1 MKTSIL
7 LVLFTLSSAIA
18 KKKMTEQFG
27 IANQA
32 KKYSNYEAFL
42 LATKNSGVKK
52 LSMGL
57 LKVAAIGVNTK
68 SENSDFTLMY
78 LLYGLFLLNILYW
91 RGVLNKYDARWLD
104 Y

>member
-68 SENSDFTLMY
+68 SENSDFTLINVSTLRTVSIKY
-78 LLYGLFLLNILYW
+78 TLLK
-91 RGVLNKYDARWLD
+91 RGFK
-104 Y
+104 

>member
-57 LKVAAIGVNTK
+57 LKVAAIGVNCK
-68 SENSDFTLMY
+68 HKKVKIVI
-78 LLYGLFLLNILYW
+78 LLLCIYSTDCFY
-91 RGVLNKYDARWLD
+91 
-104 Y
+104 

>member
-1 MKTSIL
+1 MSQYFPFFYLGITIMKTSIL

-52 LSMGL
+52 FSMGL
-57 LKVAAIGVNTK
+57 LKVTAIGVNTK
-68 SENSDFTLMY
+68 VI
-78 LLYGLFLLNILYW
+78 LLLCIYSIYGLFLLNILY
-91 RGVLNKYDARWLD
+91 
-104 Y
+104 